1 MVLNQHHN
9 SESPW
14 KHWLIDSKLYHL
26 PLWILYEVLSGLVFS
41 SDTFNWSWQNLV
53 IIFFYLISHAVGS
66 YFNIYYLIPKFLKTG
81 KYLIYSILLF
91 LDLLISPLIII
102 IGFAIAFEFDATVL
116 REFFADKKI
125 WAGTIYGSGVSTIIY
140 VMVLKLLKEWI
151 TSQKRAKKLEK
162 ENLETELKFLKAQF
176 NPHFLFNTINSIF
189 FLIHKNQD
197 KASDSL
203 AKFSEILRYQLY
215 ECNEAKIPLQ
225 KEIAYLENYIELE
238 MLRQESDLKI
248 TFNSEIQPENGEGKL
263 AEIAPFVLMPF
274 VENAFKHA
282 SKDLE
287 GNYFIEI
294 QLKKEKENLL
304 FEVRNSTNSQ
314 FVKSEE
320 AVKYGGIG
328 LENVRRRLELV
339 YPNRYELTIAEEE
352 NLFVCKLEVK
362 IGELA
367 IS

>member
-1 MVLNQHHN
+1 M
-9 SESPW
+9 
-14 KHWLIDSKLYHL
+14 
-26 PLWILYEVLSGLVFS
+26 
-41 SDTFNWSWQNLV
+41 
-53 IIFFYLISHAVGS
+53 
-66 YFNIYYLIPKFLKTG
+66 
-81 KYLIYSILLF
+81 IYSILLF

-102 IGFAIAFEFDATVL
+102 IGFVIAFEFDATVL

-125 WAGTIYGSGVSTIIY
+125 WAGTIYGSGISTIIY

-225 KEIAYLENYIELE
+225 KEISYLQNYIELE

-248 TFNSEIQPENGEGKL
+248 TFNSEIQPENGERNSENDLENELEKQSSLRKL
-263 AEIAPFVLMPF
+263 PHVLMPF
-274 VENAFKHA
+274 VENAFKHT

-294 QLKKEKENLL
+294 QLKKENEEILL

-339 YPNRYELTIAEEE
+339 YPKKHKFEDCRGKNCINRLLYVLIVERD
-352 NLFVCKLEVK
+352 
-362 IGELA
+362 
-367 IS
+367 